1 MSKLTIK
8 NLHVSIDDKNI
19 LNGVNLE
26 VNSGEVHAIMGPNG
40 TGKSTLASAIMGSPT
55 YTITEGSIFL
65 DNENILEMSV
75 DERARAGLF
84 LGMQY
89 PAEVSGETNRD
100 FMNAVMKA
108 KICLSMNSLKN
119 TIQRSKN

>member
-55 YTITEGSIFL
+55 YTITEGSVFL
-65 DNENILEMSV
+65 DNEDIL
-75 DERARAGLF
+75 
-84 LGMQY
+84 
-89 PAEVSGETNRD
+89 
-100 FMNAVMKA
+100 
-108 KICLSMNSLKN
+108 
-119 TIQRSKN
+119 